1 MRKNI
6 AVYGIGL
13 SLTLL
18 LFLTACSSAPQ
29 EEIDAARAAVMEA
42 VEQGADDYAREDLDQ
57 LQSDLD
63 AAVEAVEE
71 EEGSVFSNYEDAR
84 SLLAEVTSRAEQ
96 LRDSMPTRVE
106 EARQAAMAAIDAAKA
121 SIEDARQTL
130 SSAPRGKGSSA
141 DIRAMNV
148 TLDSLESNVLPE
160 IQEQFDSGNY
170 LEVSEKAANVAEQA
184 SGIAKDIR
192 QAVD

>member
-6 AVYGIGL
+6 ALYGIGI
-13 SLTLL
+13 SVTLL

-29 EEIDAARAAVMEA
+29 EEIDAARAAVLEA
-42 VEQGADDYAREDLDQ
+42 AEQGADDYAPEELDQ
-57 LQSDLD
+57 LQRDLD

-96 LRDSMPTRVE
+96 LKDSMPTRVE
-106 EARQAAMAAIDAAKA
+106 EAKQSAMAAIDAAKA

-130 SSAPRGKGSSA
+130 NLAPRGKASNA
-141 DIRAMNV
+141 EIKAMTS
-148 TLDSLESNVLPE
+148 TLEGLENSLPE
-160 IQEQFDSGNY
+160 IQEKFDSGAY
-170 LEVSEKAANVAEQA
+170 LEVSEMAAGVEREA
-184 SGIAKDIR
+184 SGIAEDIR